1 MQQYDVVVAG
11 AGHNSLI
18 TAAYLAN
25 AGLHVLV
32 LEANERIGGDTMTE
46 ELTLPGFR
54 HDSCSS
60 AHVLIQ
66 SNPLI
71 RNDELRLA
79 DHGLSYLY
87 PEVATIVPFPD
98 GRAVVMYRDI
108 DRTVQS
114 FAEFSPR
121 DAQTY
126 RHMMGEWKEV
136 APFLSRVRHSV
147 PTKPDDLYDAM
158 ADHPRRDYWL
168 KVRASSALD
177 VICDRFE
184 DDHIRGFMLWMAMM
198 TWQPA
203 DQPYT
208 GLLAYSL
215 AAGRQMWSWTTPEGG
230 SGALP
235 EALARIIQARGG
247 EIRASS
253 PVERILIEDGRA
265 VGVITESAEE
275 LRAGRGVVSTIH
287 ITQLIDAVGRDR
299 LPEQYVAD
307 VERWKPGM
315 TMFVVHMAVS
325 EAPKYTTQHGL
336 LSAVAMGT
344 VTSVDNVLAQL
355 ADHRRGKLHTQDPVL
370 LAVCSSLVDPTR
382 APAGHHTLKV
392 IGMQPYQLAEG
403 PERWDEI
410 EQDTADAVV
419 AHFRTYAPNL
429 TPDKILA
436 RHVESPLD
444 LERRNRHNHRG
455 SCHGG
460 EAGPSQEGYFR
471 PVPGWAGHRTPIQ
484 GLYQTGSTTH
494 PGASVSGGP
503 GRNCAQVFL
512 QDIGLSLQDAIRS

>member
-1 MQQYDVVVAG
+1 MQQYEVVVAG

-25 AGLHVLV
+25 AGLQVLV

-46 ELTLPGFR
+46 ELTLPCFH

-66 SNPLI
+66 NNPLI
-71 RNDELRLA
+71 RNDELRLGSY
-79 DHGLSYLY
+79 GLKYLY
-87 PEVATIVPFPD
+87 PDIATIVPFPD
-98 GRAVVMYRDI
+98 GQAVVMYRDI
-108 DRTVQS
+108 ERTLQT

-121 DAQTY
+121 DAETY
-126 RHMMGEWKEV
+126 RRMMEEWKEV
-136 APFLSRVRHSV
+136 APVLNRLRHSM
-147 PTKPDDLYDAM
+147 PAKPDDLYDAL

-177 VICDRFE
+177 IICDRFE
-184 DDHIRGFMLWMAMM
+184 NEHIRGFMLWMAMM

-203 DQPYT
+203 DQPFT

-215 AAGRQMWSWTTPEGG
+215 AAGRQAWSWTTPQGG

-235 EALARIIQARGG
+235 QALARVIRERGG
-247 EIRASS
+247 EIRTSC
-253 PVERILIEDGRA
+253 PVERILVENGRA
-265 VGVITESAEE
+265 VGVVTESGEE
-275 LRAGRGVVSTIH
+275 IRASRGVVSTIH

-299 LPEQYVAD
+299 LPEPYVAEI
-307 VERWKPGM
+307 ERWKPGM

-325 EAPKYTTQHGL
+325 EAPRYTTHHGPV
-336 LSAVAMGT
+336 SAVAMGA
-344 VTSVDNVLAQL
+344 VTSIDNVLAQL
-355 ADHRRGKLHTQDPVL
+355 ADHRRGRVHTQDPVL
-370 LAVCSSLVDPTR
+370 LAVCSTVADPTR
-382 APAGHHTLKV
+382 APEGMHTLKV

-403 PERWDEI
+403 PARWDEI
-410 EQDTADAVV
+410 KQDVADALV
-419 AHFRTYAPNL
+419 AHYRTYAPNL
-429 TPDKILA
+429 TPEKILA

-460 EAGPSQEGYFR
+460 EAGPAQDGYFR
-471 PVPGWAGHRTPIQ
+471 PAPGWAGHRTPIE

-503 GRNCAQVFL
+503 GRNCAQAFL
-512 QDIGLSLQDAIRS
+512 QDIGLSLQNAISV